1 MPGSPN
7 LWSTVRKSIIAVVGA
22 TAAVVVVAGA
32 SVGYA
37 VKSKH
42 VTVSVDGHQQKVHTF
57 GSTVGDALQAQ
68 GITIGDH
75 DVVAPAIDS
84 ELDENQEISVQFGRR
99 LVVNAD
105 GTKKVFWTTED
116 SVNEA
121 LSALGLRYDN
131 ATLSTSRSASIGR
144 DGLALTVRT
153 AKPISI
159 VRVGKTYPMKSL
171 GLTVADALKRANIT
185 VDGDDIVR
193 PSLGTPLKAG
203 AKITVIK
210 VSKKSV
216 VETSDIPFTTKKTE
230 SDSLFEGQTKTTT
243 EGKKGKKAVGYV
255 VVFYDGK
262 QVAKKAVSTKTL
274 SKPVTEAVTVG
285 TKEKP
290 SEPSES
296 PDPPPS
302 TGDTGPWD
310 RIAEC
315 ESGGN
320 WSINTG
326 NGYYGGLQ
334 FSKGTWNAYGGDKYA
349 AYPHQASKA
358 EQIAI
363 AEKVRDAEGG
373 YGAWPVC
380 GKRA

>member
-1 MPGSPN
+1 M
-7 LWSTVRKSIIAVVGA
+7 RKSIIAVVGA
-22 TAAVVVVAGA
+22 TAAAVVVAGG
-32 SVGYA
+32 SVAYA
-37 VKSKH
+37 TKSKH

-68 GITIGDH
+68 GITVGEH

-84 ELDENQEISVQFGRR
+84 ALDENQEISVQFGRR

-116 SVNEA
+116 SVDEA

-131 ATLSTSRSASIGR
+131 ATLSTSRSAEIGR

-153 AKPISI
+153 AKQITM
-159 VRVGKTYPMKSL
+159 VRVGKAHSIKTMAT
-171 GLTVADALKRANIT
+171 TVADAVKGANIT
-185 VDGDDIVR
+185 IDGDDIVR
-193 PSLGTPLKAG
+193 PSLGTPVKAG
-203 AKITVIK
+203 LRITVIK
-210 VSKKSV
+210 VSRKNV

-243 EGKKGKKAVGYV
+243 EGKKGKKATGYV
-255 VVFYDGK
+255 VVFHDGK
-262 QVAKKAVSTKTL
+262 QVAKKAVSTRTL

-290 SEPSES
+290 EPEPSEEPS
-296 PDPPPS
+296 TPPS
-302 TGDTGPWD
+302 SGDTSAWD

-334 FSKGTWNAYGGDKYA
+334 FSKGTWQNYGGGEYA

>member
-1 MPGSPN
+1 M
-7 LWSTVRKSIIAVVGA
+7 RKSIIAVVGA
-22 TAAVVVVAGA
+22 TAAAVVVAGG
-32 SVGYA
+32 SVAYA
-37 VKSKH
+37 TKSKH

-68 GITIGDH
+68 GITVGEH

-84 ELDENQEISVQFGRR
+84 ALDENQEISVQFGRR

-116 SVNEA
+116 SVDEA

-159 VRVGKTYPMKSL
+159 VRVGKAYPMKSL
-171 GLTVADALKRANIT
+171 GATVADALKRANVT

-203 AKITVIK
+203 TKITVIK
-210 VSKKSV
+210 VTKKSV
-216 VETSDIPFTTKKTE
+216 VETTDIPFTTKKTE

-262 QVAKKAVSTKTL
+262 QVAKKAVSTKTV

-290 SEPSES
+290 EPKPSEGS
-296 PDPPPS
+296 SEEPPS
-302 TGDTGPWD
+302 SGNTGAWD

-334 FSKGTWNAYGGDKYA
+334 FSKGTWQNYGGGEYA